1 MSSLFMRPV
10 RAIFVCLLPH
20 YETSEYT
27 NIILK
32 YIQPAILDYI
42 ANQGYLQVFLSIIQL
57 IILQLYQQVLF
68 PVRILVLARIFQRT
82 WSSYHDPVFWN
93 AGLLHILTFRK
104 AEHIHESF
112 YHRRYRPY
120 LRYVHDGS

>member
-42 ANQGYLQVFLSIIQL
+42 ANQGYLQVFLSINTTDYFVAL
-57 IILQLYQQVLF
+57 PASTF
-68 PVRILVLARIFQRT
+68 SCTDFGT
-82 WSSYHDPVFWN
+82 GSYFSKN
-93 AGLLHILTFRK
+93 M
-104 AEHIHESF
+104 E
-112 YHRRYRPY
+112 
-120 LRYVHDGS
+120 